1 MFKTTIDAQQ
11 LIAKMSDLEKRQM
24 PFATMLA
31 INDAMFDVREGWK
44 TDIQS
49 VFQAPVPL
57 TINAVLYK
65 KATKENLTAEIF
77 LRNEATKG
85 TPPSRY
91 LIENIKPEGGREEK
105 PFEYLL
111 RNAGVLGINEYVMP
125 ARGFPLDA
133 HGNIP
138 GGILT
143 RILSDLQAQRDKS
156 ANTTPQ
162 SRRRRERRRD
172 IGKRAVYFYNRE
184 KRGNL
189 PRGIYERTRTG
200 FGGSIRMVLAI
211 VEGAPTYSQRFDA
224 YGIAERIFNKQFPIR
239 FRERLDFAVRTA
251 RIK

>member
-1 MFKTTIDAQQ
+1 MFKSAIDVQQ
-11 LIAKMSDLEKRQM
+11 LMARMSDLEKRQL

-44 TDIQS
+44 TEIAT
-49 VFQAPVPL
+49 VFQSPTQL
-57 TINAVLYK
+57 TLNAVLYK
-65 KATKENLTAEIF
+65 KATKENLVAEIF

-111 RNAGVLGINEYVMP
+111 RNAGILGGNEFVMP

-133 HGNIP
+133 YGNIP

-143 RILSDLQAQRDKS
+143 AILSDVQASRS
-156 ANTTPQ
+156 ADAYSNAE
-162 SRRRRERRRD
+162 SRRRRSRRKDRAKANVYWYERGTR
-172 IGKRAVYFYNRE
+172 GK
-184 KRGNL
+184 L
-189 PRGIYERTRTG
+189 PRGIYQRQG
-200 FGGSIRMVLAI
+200 LGIRMVLAI
-211 VEGAPTYSQRFDA
+211 VEGSPVYRQRFDA
-224 YGIAERIFNKQFPIR
+224 YAIAERIFNKAFATR
-239 FRERLDFAVRTA
+239 FQERLAFAVRTA

>member
-1 MFKTTIDAQQ
+1 MFKAGIDTVQ
-11 LIAKMSDLEKRQM
+11 LIAKMSDLEKRQF
-24 PFATMLA
+24 PFAAMLA

-44 TDIQS
+44 TEIAT

-65 KATKENLTAEIF
+65 KATKDNLVAEVF

-91 LIENIKPEGGREEK
+91 LIESIKPEGGREEK

-111 RNAGVLGINEYVMP
+111 RQAGVLGNNEFVTP

-133 HGNIP
+133 HGNVP

-143 RILSDLQAQRDKS
+143 AILSDLQASRNADARS
-156 ANTTPQ
+156 NAA
-162 SRRRRERRRD
+162 SRRKRSRRKNTD
-172 IGKRAVYFYNRE
+172 KAQVYFYD
-184 KRGNL
+184 RGDRGKL
-189 PRGIYERTRTG
+189 PRGIYQRQGVRAG
-200 FGGSIRMVLAI
+200 SSIRMVLAI
-211 VEGAPTYSQRFDA
+211 VEGAPVYRQRFDA
-224 YGIAERIFNKQFPIR
+224 YAIAERIFNKQFAIR
-239 FRERLDFAVRTA
+239 FPERLAFAVRTA